1 MFTSLKFVIKYCKYH
16 IGGKHKKGHG
26 IHSPFLF
33 DLVTSVLNNK
43 SEDDELKQIFN
54 LHDKY
59 KKSKEPLVF
68 KEMGAGSQRM
78 SKKNKQ
84 ESDSLIIATTLGKA
98 ICKSSVTKKYGKLLY
113 RLVKYFHPKNILEI
127 GTSLGISTLYL
138 AQGASESN
146 IITMDGV
153 KEKIEIAKNTA
164 RELNLHN
171 IRFYCTDFDTGL
183 PEILKKTDTLDFV
196 FFDGNHTCEATLK
209 YFESCLEKA
218 HNDSV
223 FILDDIHWSSAMTKA
238 WKTIKNSP
246 KVTMSIDLFQFGI
259 LFFKTEITKGHYVI
273 KF

>member
-16 IGGKHKKGHG
+16 IWGKHKKGHG

-33 DLVTSVLNNK
+33 DIVTSVLNNK
-43 SEDDELKQIFN
+43 NVDDELKQIFN
-54 LHDKY
+54 LHDTY

-68 KEMGAGSQRM
+68 KEMGAGSQRK
-78 SKKNKQ
+78 SKK
-84 ESDSLIIATTLGKA
+84 SDSLIVTTTVGKA
-98 ICKSSVTKKYGKLLY
+98 IRKSSVTKKYGKLLY
-113 RLVKYFHPKNILEI
+113 QVGKYFQPQNILEI

-183 PEILKKTDTLDFV
+183 PEILEKTDTLDFV

-209 YFESCLEKA
+209 YFESCLVKA

-223 FILDDIHWSSAMTKA
+223 FILDDIYWSTDMTKA
-238 WKTIKNSP
+238 WNIIKNNP
-246 KVTMSIDLFQFGI
+246 KVTVSIDLFQLGI
-259 LFFKTEITKGHYVI
+259 LFFKTEITPGHYVI